1 MSKTHSTLKIL
12 GGLAFFVKTS
22 LIIASTQVAIFVFT
36 LYTKFISTEA
46 ESLSFQ
52 QWQSIMMQVWESTT
66 NNKVQMLVIVLVYL
80 IVTIPLA
87 IKTHRA
93 SKSFCCQCTCNR
105 ESCSLTTSA
114 SSGKS
119 TP

>member
-1 MSKTHSTLKIL
+1 MSKAHSTLKIL
-12 GGLAFFVKTS
+12 NGLAFFVKTS

-36 LYTKFISTEA
+36 LYTKFISIEA

-80 IVTIPLA
+80 IITIPLA
-87 IKTHRA
+87 IKTHRE
-93 SKSFCCQCTCNR
+93 SKSFCCQCTCNS
-105 ESCSLTTSA
+105 ESRSLTTVASA
-114 SSGKS
+114 GKS